1 MRSRRDRRSLVT
13 QRDYLFGPQNIA
25 APDKAPFDPI
35 HDPPI
40 VLLTLRRLISNHP
53 VDSQI
58 DEFLGLHLG
67 HFQAMKHLDQ
77 AMNGVCQILSPPLQ
91 SLRFPLFRCGLKLGS
106 KSSEII
112 EDSDKITNERLL
124 Q

>member
-1 MRSRRDRRSLVT
+1 MRSRRNRRSLVA
-13 QRDYLFGPQNIA
+13 QRNYLFGPQDIA
-25 APDKAPFDPI
+25 APHKTALDPI
-35 HDPPI
+35 HDPT
-40 VLLTLRRLISNHP
+40 VVFLLLRRLISNYP

-91 SLRFPLFRCGLKLGS
+91 SVRFPLFRRRLKLGS
-106 KSSEII
+106 KSSEIV
-112 EDSDKITNERLL
+112 EDS
-124 Q
+124 